1 MRTHGTHGTHV
12 VSVNL
17 RTADKTTIYLI
28 STLNSELK
36 YLFFFFK
43 NNKIKKCNYLISES
57 YKISNDFRML
67 RFLVFSSLFL
77 IIFSYSFVPRVL
89 VRQNTRLNAEVEC
102 IFPGNKKAKAATG

>member
-1 MRTHGTHGTHV
+1 
-12 VSVNL
+12 
-17 RTADKTTIYLI
+17 
-28 STLNSELK
+28 
-36 YLFFFFK
+36 
-43 NNKIKKCNYLISES
+43 
-57 YKISNDFRML
+57 ML